1 MFINEIFSKIP
12 CKNGLFFVLKNFLT
26 KPVEKRV
33 LYSIIT
39 ARWEILKTK

>member
-1 MFINEIFSKIP
+1 MNAKFQKIP
-12 CKNGLFFVLKNFLT
+12 CKNSIFFILEKIIS

-39 ARWEILKTK
+39 ARWENSKPK